1 MENEAKDGGLVM
13 NHDEIKKYEG
23 FKECVDF
30 HGHICPGISLGYK
43 AAKIGIEM
51 LNEVRAEDEELV
63 AIVENDSCFVDAV
76 QVLTGCTFGKGNLIY
91 KDYGKMA
98 VTFASRKTGKG
109 IRISLKGGAFR
120 PQDRQEHFE
129 LLQKV
134 LNDTATGDE
143 RKRFWELHL
152 ERSRK
157 VLESS
162 PEELFNI
169 EEVKIDLPPK
179 ARIVPSEVCAECGE
193 ATMQTKMVEHD
204 GKRLCRACAERRN

>member
-1 MENEAKDGGLVM
+1 
-13 NHDEIKKYEG
+13 
-23 FKECVDF
+23 VDF
-30 HGHICPGISLGYK
+30 HGHVCPGLSLGYK
-43 AAKIGIEM
+43 AAKVGIEM
-51 LNEVRAEDEELV
+51 LNEMRAEDEELV

-134 LNDTATGDE
+134 LNDTATEDE